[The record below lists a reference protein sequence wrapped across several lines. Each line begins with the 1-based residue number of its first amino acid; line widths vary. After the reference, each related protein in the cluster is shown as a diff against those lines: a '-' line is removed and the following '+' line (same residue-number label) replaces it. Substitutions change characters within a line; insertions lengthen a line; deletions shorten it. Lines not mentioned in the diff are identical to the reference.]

1 MAILY
6 INDWRLEVD
15 GAVFENGLGEFNSGD
30 WIATIES
37 GGYKVYH
44 RNDDGDPTG
53 EAISQCFRRSHA
65 HDTEPNASVEPIDT
79 VLKIIPYATNPGANS
94 EQRIIE
100 LTKGTQVGS
109 GVGVNAVR
117 TGGTIVLRLKNGG
130 FTLGNITVTAGT
142 EYVLHHHFDDPNGIS
157 SLEVYELDGTL
168 VGSLFSEVGGLKN
181 VIDPITG
188 ADIGAGPFIHPA
200 SGVIEHK
207 IRDIYI
213 FDQSGTAGRTWFGW
227 DYAVGAEQ
235 GYSDGSTLEWAV
247 STGSNHADLIDDWP
261 QNSSEFNDSDDG
273 ATTDIEDIF
282 TLPNYTGSREI
293 QAVAFYTLSHANLDA
308 QVHYVFI
315 DDGTRTRGALKA
327 VGSGGGIDSI
337 EIVCFSLAP
346 DGGGWSN
353 SIYNDMEI
361 GYEEFGNLS
370 SLRWRKIATMLLFYI
385 EANDRSVDWEPL
397 VNQPLF
403 RHKRRQAAGQSFD
416 PEPIPTPPAPDINY
430 PLANQPQ
437 FRHKRRQA
445 AGQSFDTE
453 PVQLPIIIDIPVA
466 TLTLAGLAPVVDT
479 GIDVPVATL
488 TLAGQ
493 APVVDTGIPVPVATL
508 TLTGLAP
515 VVDTGIPV
523 PVAALTLT
531 GLAPVVDTGMI
542 VPVATLTLTGF
553 APGVNTVIVIPVAA
567 LTLTGQA
574 PVVDIGIDVP
584 VAALTLTGLV
594 PTAPIGTPIDVPVAT
609 LTLTGLAPVVD
620 TGIIVPV
627 ATLSLTGF
635 VPVVDIGI
643 PVPVATLTL
652 TGLAPVVDTGIDVPV
667 ATLTLTGLAPVV
679 DTGIDVPVAA
689 LTLAGF
695 APVIDTAIIVPVAVL
710 TLTGFAPI
718 VDFPAAPEVV
728 EKLAVVEHNI
738 VIRHPTVM
746 M

>member
-6 INDWRLEVD
+6 MNDWRLEVD
-15 GAVFENGLGEFNSGD
+15 GSVFEDGLGEFDSGD

-37 GGYKVYH
+37 GGYKIYH
-44 RNDDGDPTG
+44 KNDTGSTG
-53 EAISQCFRRSHA
+53 EALSQCFRRSHA
-65 HDTEPNASVEPIDT
+65 HDTDPNASVEPIDT
-79 VLKIIPYATNPGANS
+79 VVKCIPYATDPGANS
-94 EQRIIE
+94 EQKIIE
-100 LTKGTQVGS
+100 LTTGAQVGEGI
-109 GVGVNAVR
+109 GVHAVKA
-117 TGGTIVLRLKNGG
+117 GGTITFRLKNGA

-157 SLEVYELDGTL
+157 SLEVYELDGTH
-168 VGSLFSEVGGLKN
+168 VGSLFSELGGLKN
-181 VIDPITG
+181 VRNPITG
-188 ADIGAGPFIHPA
+188 VEIGAGAFTNP
-200 SGVIEHK
+200 SGAVEHK

-235 GYSDGSTLEWAV
+235 GFVDATNTEWAT
-247 STGSNHADLIDDWP
+247 TGGANHANNIDEWP
-261 QNSSEFNDSDDG
+261 QDTSSFNDSDDG
-273 ATTDIEDIF
+273 ATDDLIDEF
-282 TLPNYTGSREI
+282 TIPDYTGSRSI
-293 QAVAFYTLSHANLDA
+293 KAVAFYTLSHAQLPA
-308 QVHYVFI
+308 QKHYVFI
-315 DDGTRTRGALKA
+315 DDGAHTRGALKA
-327 VGSGGGIDSI
+327 AGSGGAINSI

-346 DGGGWSN
+346 DGSGWGN
-353 SIYNDMEI
+353 SIYNGMEI
-361 GYEEFGNLS
+361 GYEEFDNDS
-370 SLRWRKIATMLLFYI
+370 NLRWRKMATMLVFFI
-385 EANDRSVDWEPL
+385 EATDYDWAPPD
-397 VNQPLF
+397 NQPLF

-416 PEPIPTPPAPDINY
+416 PEPIPPPPVPDINY

-453 PVQLPIIIDIPVA
+453 PVALPIVIDVPVA
-466 TLTLAGLAPVVDT
+466 TLTLAGFVPVVDTGIDVPVATLSLIGFAPVVDIGIPVPVATLTLTGLAPVVDT
-479 GIDVPVATL
+479 SIDVPVATL

-493 APVVDTGIPVPVATL
+493 APVVDIGIIVPVATL

-553 APGVNTVIVIPVAA
+553 APGVNTVIVVPVAA

-574 PVVDIGIDVP
+574 PVVGISIDVP

-627 ATLSLTGF
+627 ATL
-635 VPVVDIGI
+635 
-643 PVPVATLTL
+643 
-652 TGLAPVVDTGIDVPV
+652 
-667 ATLTLTGLAPVV
+667 TLTGLAPVV

-695 APVIDTAIIVPVAVL
+695 ASVIDMGIIVPIAAL
-710 TLTGFAPI
+710 TLTGFAP
-718 VDFPAAPEVV
+718 VVEFPAAPAEV